1 MNLSALRQHVRDLT
15 GVYSSDVVSDTLI
28 NTWVNEA
35 YNEVARERDWDWLE
49 QTHSGLVPAPVA
61 GIHTI
66 NLTNGTRRVLSA
78 YLINDNGQVEEMS
91 QVPELDHIENDDP
104 KVSYDVNFSGVFRF
118 TPEQRTDLTVK
129 IRYTRTNVNLA
140 TNTDVPSFDEQFH
153 VMLAYRAAVKVL
165 QFLSDDTQRAETF
178 LNEYGVLLAGMYDLY
193 ELDHDSRTF
202 QLGEN
207 GLNTRKYFPW
217 FRPE

>member
-1 MNLSALRQHVRDLT
+1 MV
-15 GVYSSDVVSDTLI
+15 
-28 NTWVNEA
+28 
-35 YNEVARERDWDWLE
+35 
-49 QTHSGLVPAPVA
+49 
-61 GIHTI
+61 
-66 NLTNGTRRVLSA
+66 
-78 YLINDNGQVEEMS
+78 
-91 QVPELDHIENDDP
+91 QVPELDHIERDDP
-104 KVSYDVNFSGVFRF
+104 KVAYDVNFSGVFSF

-129 IRYTRTNVNLA
+129 IRYTRTNVSLA

-153 VMLAYRAAVKVL
+153 VMLSYRAAVKVL
-165 QFLSDDTQRAETF
+165 QFLSDDTPRSETF
-178 LNEYGVLLAGMYDLY
+178 LNEYAILLSGMYDLY